1 MQKEERAQKRDTTT
15 ENSLRPKVRLKS
27 WLPGRHG
34 YIKTSLVPH
43 VITDRGRRFSVG
55 TFFYTFSTPEGAT
68 QTAPGQRR
76 DASRD
81 VSTVNQALRINPVDV
96 RPTSRLSQERAP
108 SEPPSKRRPSK
119 RHLKSD
125 FAQPASEENENFSNQ
140 HPTIRY
146 HKEISCCTKQTHVQ
160 RSDPIA
166 ELMVQTEVGS
176 PPPPRAVPCPKS
188 ATAFSQSVER
198 NCSRRLTSEH
208 NVEHYALSPP
218 PTTTGT
224 FFSCSSPISK
234 EGNDSSA
241 GDYQAPLPP
250 PLQKGKV
257 HPKTHHELRHQALRD
272 ASVRLP
278 STLRRDTTQRPLT
291 QRPLR
296 RQVTRPVRESRTQQ
310 PSTPSLIPHAINSSP
325 PPEFLPIFQVPHIH
339 KTRRRS
345 DSRSAQILSSL
356 ACQKN
361 CLETENADARRLR
374 R

>member
-1 MQKEERAQKRDTTT
+1 MHSPHPQQQLGRSFLVRVQSQRKGTIPA
-15 ENSLRPKVRLKS
+15 LVIIRP
-27 WLPGRHG
+27 
-34 YIKTSLVPH
+34 
-43 VITDRGRRFSVG
+43 
-55 TFFYTFSTPEGAT
+55 
-68 QTAPGQRR
+68 
-76 DASRD
+76 
-81 VSTVNQALRINPVDV
+81 
-96 RPTSRLSQERAP
+96 
-108 SEPPSKRRPSK
+108 
-119 RHLKSD
+119 
-125 FAQPASEENENFSNQ
+125 
-140 HPTIRY
+140 
-146 HKEISCCTKQTHVQ
+146 
-160 RSDPIA
+160 
-166 ELMVQTEVGS
+166 
-176 PPPPRAVPCPKS
+176 PC
-188 ATAFSQSVER
+188 
-198 NCSRRLTSEH
+198 
-208 NVEHYALSPP
+208 
-218 PTTTGT
+218 
-224 FFSCSSPISK
+224 
-234 EGNDSSA
+234 
-241 GDYQAPLPP
+241 PP